1 MEKQEQLNVVIVDD
15 NPMVLSTL
23 DEMINA
29 EDGLTVIGK
38 ADNGEDA
45 IDMIKDTTPDIV
57 LLDMVMIIEPCISTP
72 ADMKGRVDV
81 GFAPLHNL
89 HQFRPILYFL
99 EIVVLH
105 RSAGNNKT
113 VITLIFDLVKGCIEG
128 VQVFRRRVAGTI
140 RTGIEKI
147 HIYLDR

>member
-1 MEKQEQLNVVIVDD
+1 MMWEH
-15 NPMVLSTL
+15 T
-23 DEMINA
+23 
-29 EDGLTVIGK
+29 EDLMGR
-38 ADNGEDA
+38 
-45 IDMIKDTTPDIV
+45 IV

-147 HIYLDR
+147 HIYLNRGVRELSHQLNLCYDLCRHEIED